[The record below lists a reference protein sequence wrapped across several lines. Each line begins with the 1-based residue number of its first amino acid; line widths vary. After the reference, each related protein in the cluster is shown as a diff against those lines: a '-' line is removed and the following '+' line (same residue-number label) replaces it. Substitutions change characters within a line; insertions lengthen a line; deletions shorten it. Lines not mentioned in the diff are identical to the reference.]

1 MQFGTLQ
8 RPVQLNHSQK
18 IIMGRSRYT
27 ITEPDKPHF
36 MTCTVLE
43 WLPVFTR
50 PETAQIV
57 LDCWRYQREHE
68 GLRLYGYVILENHLH
83 FIAQA
88 KNLNKCVNS
97 FKSYTARQ
105 IIDHLQAQRVERLL
119 THLRFF
125 KTAHKTDRE
134 YQFWQEG
141 VHAEMVFS
149 EAMMRE
155 KLDYIHNNPVQRG
168 YVNLPEHWRYSSA
181 SNYAGLTGL
190 IEVDSW

>member
-1 MQFGTLQ
+1 
-8 RPVQLNHSQK
+8 
-18 IIMGRSRYT
+18 MGRSRYI

-50 PETAQIV
+50 PETFNIIV
-57 LDCWRYQREHE
+57 DCWRYQRQHA
-68 GLRLYGYVILENHLH
+68 GLKLYGYVILENHLH

-88 KNLNKCVNS
+88 PDLRKCVDS
-97 FKSYTARQ
+97 FKSYSARQ
-105 IIDHLQAQRVERLL
+105 LLDYLQAQRVTRLL
-119 THLRFF
+119 DRLRFA
-125 KTAHKTDRE
+125 KRAHKTDRE
-134 YQFWQEG
+134 FQFWQEG
-141 VHAEMVFS
+141 VHAELVFS

-181 SNYAGLTGL
+181 GHYAGLAGL
-190 IEVDSW
+190 LEVDTW